1 MPRRQTSKVI
11 ERKKQ
16 ILELLLKEGE
26 LPTNEIV
33 RRTGLS
39 HSQVFY
45 ALKLLQRDGL
55 VKEIKRGKVAYWR
68 ASENVTPELLQRL
81 SSSNGGEVREEG
93 SESEESGEL
102 E

>member
-68 ASENVTPELLQRL
+68 AAENVTPELIQKM
-81 SSSNGGEVREEG
+81 SANEGVEETSQEQEGEE
-93 SESEESGEL
+93 
-102 E
+102 

>member
-68 ASENVTPELLQRL
+68 AAENVTPELIQKMSTNEGAEE
-81 SSSNGGEVREEG
+81 SSQEQSGGE
-93 SESEESGEL
+93 
-102 E
+102 

>member
-1 MPRRQTSKVI
+1 MPRRQTAKVL
-11 ERKKQ
+11 ERKKM

-55 VKEIKRGKVAYWR
+55 VKEIKRGKVAYWKV
-68 ASENVTPELLQRL
+68 SEHVKAESLDKILHETYPTIVET
-81 SSSNGGEVREEG
+81 ST
-93 SESEESGEL
+93 ESEAEY
-102 E
+102 

>member
-11 ERKKQ
+11 ERKRI
-16 ILELLLKEGE
+16 ILELLFKEGE

-33 RRTGLS
+33 RRTGLT

-68 ASENVTPELLQRL
+68 IAESVTPEVLSSLEASENIVALGAEEQ
-81 SSSNGGEVREEG
+81 SVEV
-93 SESEESGEL
+93 
-102 E
+102 

>member
-68 ASENVTPELLQRL
+68 AAENVTPELIQKM
-81 SSSNGGEVREEG
+81 SANEGAEEG
-93 SESEESGEL
+93 SQEQEGEE
-102 E
+102 

>member
-1 MPRRQTSKVI
+1 MPRRQTSKVV

-16 ILELLLKEGE
+16 ILELLIKEGE

-33 RRTGLS
+33 RKTGLS

-45 ALKLLQRDGL
+45 ALKLLQKDGL

-68 ASENVTPELLQRL
+68 VTENLSPTELIAKLELSTSEAEELV
-81 SSSNGGEVREEG
+81 EV
-93 SESEESGEL
+93 
-102 E
+102 

>member
-68 ASENVTPELLQRL
+68 VAEHVTPEMIENL
-81 SSSNGGEVREEG
+81 SSSSVVSFSSIGAEQEEL
-93 SESEESGEL
+93 SEI
-102 E
+102 